1 MDLFQN
7 PIFQGITPEEYS
19 DMEDRGALHVRTYP
33 KGTVIF
39 RTGDI
44 TRRFGLLR
52 RGKVHIESIDA
63 WGSRLIL
70 HHISPGQVFAETYA
84 FCQAPLMVDVT
95 AVEDSQVL
103 LVDLGALLPE
113 ANRSRGWYTKIL
125 YHLLLLTAEKNLAWS
140 GRMFCISP
148 KTIRGRVMTFLS
160 AQALQQNSRNI
171 TIPFDRQQMADYL
184 NVERSAL
191 SKELGRM
198 KREGILSFRK
208 NHFHL
213 LQDPRQDHLP
223 PLTGEGPGSG

>member
-19 DMEDRGALHVRTYP
+19 DMEARGALHVRTYP

-39 RTGDI
+39 RTGD

-113 ANRSRGWYTKIL
+113 TNRSCSWYTKIL

-160 AQALQQNSRNI
+160 AQALQQNSRSI
-171 TIPFDRQQMADYL
+171 TIPFDRQQLADYL
-184 NVERSAL
+184 CIDRAAMSTEI
-191 SKELGRM
+191 SKLQ
-198 KREGILSFRK
+198 KEGFIKTNR
-208 NHFHL
+208 NHFEL
-213 LQDPRQDHLP
+213 IACNETDLQDNK
-223 PLTGEGPGSG
+223 